1 MTGIKAMRTQETT
14 CLKHQVWACACQ
26 HLFEFI
32 KEAFA
37 DPSLFQLADEKSSY
51 AKRKQ
56 EPEKRQLFDYEKN
69 KAGFLRLAPS
79 GLTINEI
86 SKFFNPSEFSKLKRM
101 LKQDESLKELLPREI
116 YFNLFELTPMEQE
129 TKKLLEKGLTR
140 KAIAQILCVSKNS
153 VRVYEWRLR
162 QKQGL
167 PMRVYK
173 WKVEK
178 LGNR

>member
-1 MTGIKAMRTQETT
+1 MTRIKAMSTQETT
-14 CLKHQVWACACQ
+14 CSKHQVWACAYQ
-26 HLFEFI
+26 HLSEFI
-32 KEAFA
+32 KEAFWNA
-37 DPSLFQLADEKSSY
+37 SLFHLLEEKSSY

-56 EPEKRQLFDYEKN
+56 EPEKRQLFDYDKN
-69 KAGFLRLAPS
+69 KADFLRLATS

-86 SKFFNPSEFSKLKRM
+86 SKFFNPSEFRKLKRM
-101 LKQDESLKELLPREI
+101 LKQDESLKELLPRKI

-129 TKKLLEKGLTR
+129 TKKFLEKGLTR
-140 KAIAQILCVSKNS
+140 KEIAQNLCVSENS
-153 VRVYEWRLR
+153 VRVYKWRLR

-167 PMRVYK
+167 PMRAYK